1 MAQPSPPTD
10 EPYCEILENTY
21 LSSLTIVTVPLAIHL
36 WNGFHDWIASNPSKF
51 DQRLN
56 ELERQL
62 QGYTLELQRTQS
74 MAERIQYASYFV
86 SQVMILEH
94 ELLWGAHGYN
104 DMINRSTAK
113 RPFHRLEDTI
123 QYFILPVRYCAVM
136 ELKIHS
142 AHIQNAIRLT
152 HESHRAALEQVA
164 GGSGIPLS
172 KSTSNN

>member
-1 MAQPSPPTD
+1 MTQPSLPSD

-21 LSSLTIVTVPLAIHL
+21 LSSLTIVTVPLATHL
-36 WNGFHDWIASNPSKF
+36 WNGFRDWIASNPSKF
-51 DQRLN
+51 DQRVN

-62 QGYTLELQRTQS
+62 QGYTPEIQRTQS
-74 MAERIQYASYFV
+74 MPDRIQHASYFV

-94 ELLWGAHGYN
+94 ELLWGTHGYN

-113 RPFHRLEDTI
+113 RPFQGLKDTI
-123 QYFILPVRYCAVM
+123 QYFILPIRYCAVM
-136 ELKIHS
+136 KLKIHS

-164 GGSGIPLS
+164 GGSGIPLF
-172 KSTSNN
+172 

>member
-10 EPYCEILENTY
+10 GNYCEIPENTC
-21 LSSLTIVTVPLAIHL
+21 LSSLTIITVPLAIHL
-36 WNGFHDWIASNPSKF
+36 WNGFRDWIASNLSKF
-51 DQRLN
+51 DQRVN

-62 QGYTLELQRTQS
+62 QGYTPEIQQTQS
-74 MAERIQYASYFV
+74 MPERIQYASYFV

-94 ELLWGAHGYN
+94 ELLWGTHGYN

-113 RPFHRLEDTI
+113 RPFQGLGDTI
-123 QYFILPVRYCAVM
+123 QYFILPIRYCAVM

-152 HESHRAALEQVA
+152 HESHRAALEQIA
-164 GGSGIPLS
+164 GGSGIPLF
-172 KSTSNN
+172 